1 MSCLSLHVQYHLCL
15 RAWRAA
21 FEAVVRDYPWRR
33 YSRICD
39 IGGAYGSLLS
49 RLLQQCGKADGVL
62 FDQPQARARKPCSV
76 RKKNRRPC
84 RSARASTLCTWPAA
98 SKTLMF
104 VQGQAGWAC
113 RDPWEM

>member
-1 MSCLSLHVQYHLCL
+1 MEAVTQLQEQQGRYIGYVLCVREHGCL
-15 RAWRAA
+15 RAQQAVDTTSARNHSTAHAHELGAHAA

-62 FDQPQARARKPCSV
+62 FDQPQARKHFAFNAR
-76 RKKNRRPC
+76 
-84 RSARASTLCTWPAA
+84 
-98 SKTLMF
+98 
-104 VQGQAGWAC
+104 
-113 RDPWEM
+113 